1 MPLAQAGSTTV
12 EPLMAWERGRPSGRD
27 AILQLTELNVA
38 TPLVEVFRSI
48 VLDD

>member
-12 EPLMAWERGRPSGRD
+12 EPFLAWERGRLSGRD

-38 TPLVEVFRSI
+38 KSLVQVFRRI